1 MRSIFSHEGM
11 KARIACHFGLLV
23 AVLLALGILA
33 TPCARA
39 GAPTA
44 TASLSSDQGKVGDG
58 VELEIK
64 IEGSQKVDP
73 PEIKVDGLDIRCVG
87 QSSQFSFVNG
97 DLTRGVQFTYLVV
110 PRREGVFT
118 IPSLTFNAGG
128 KTMATPALK
137 FIAAGSSSGGGSHSM
152 AGAGQGSQQPQQQQ
166 EPQDTNVKFAFAQW
180 VLPKTTLYVGEA
192 VPAELW
198 LYVDK
203 RAQCQLQ
210 QVTAKADGINVTL
223 QKMDRLQQRDVTKD
237 GREMILAVIK
247 ASITPVK
254 AGNLTLAP
262 AEINAVAV
270 LPQKRS
276 RAPRMPGGFDA
287 LFNDPLF
294 NQAFNAPQQVVIHSD
309 PVEIEAKPLPAAGK
323 PRDFSGAVGQFTLQT
338 QAAPQR
344 VKAGDPV
351 TLTATVKGIGSFDR
365 MNAPAIADTP
375 GWRSYPPSG
384 KFQQDDAVGI
394 SGEKTFEAALIPE
407 TAQTELPP
415 VTFSFFNPSTEKY
428 ETLNADRLPVTVD
441 GAAPPPA
448 PAAPA
453 LAAAPSPTPGA
464 AAAPQTSSDIQYL
477 RTNLGKYSL
486 GFAPAWETRSFW
498 AVQSV
503 AALALAAFGLLQWRR
518 SRDRDGAHQR
528 MARLHREKEKALAL
542 LRREGAAAPDFFNAA
557 IRVLQI
563 ETALARFPEPLE
575 PGAVDAEMVCASR
588 ALDCETAEGVRRI
601 FAAHDEL
608 RYAGGSAA
616 SPVAPDRRAQV
627 LQILEQFETCH
638 V

>member
-1 MRSIFSHEGM
+1 M
-11 KARIACHFGLLV
+11 KAHIARRLGLLV
-23 AVLLALGILA
+23 AAVLLALGA
-33 TPCARA
+33 PAARA
-39 GAPTA
+39 GTPTVTA
-44 TASLSSDQGKVGDG
+44 TLSSDQGKVGDG

-64 IEGSQKVDP
+64 VEGSQKVDP

-97 DLTRGVQFTYLVV
+97 DFTRGIQFTYLVV

-118 IPSLTFNAGG
+118 IPALTFSAGG
-128 KTMATPALK
+128 KTMSTPALK
-137 FIAAGSSSGGGSHSM
+137 LIAAGVSGGSHSL
-152 AGAGQGSQQPQQQQ
+152 AGSGQSSQQPQQQ
-166 EPQDTNVKFAFAQW
+166 ESQDANVKFAFAQW
-180 VLPKTTLYVGEA
+180 VLPKTSLYVGEA

-223 QKMDRLQQRDVTKD
+223 QKLERLQPRDVTKD
-237 GREMILAVIK
+237 GRDMNLVVFK
-247 ASITPVK
+247 AAITPVK

-270 LPQKRS
+270 LPQKRP
-276 RAPRMPGGFDA
+276 RAPKMPGGFDA
-287 LFNDPLF
+287 FFNDPFF
-294 NQAFNAPQQVVIHSD
+294 NQAFNAPQQVSIHSD
-309 PVEIEAKPLPAAGK
+309 PVDIEAKPLPAAGK
-323 PRDFSGAVGQFTLQT
+323 PRDFSGAVGQFTMET
-338 QAAPQR
+338 QAAPQS

-375 GWRSYPPSG
+375 GWRAYPPSG

-394 SGEKTFEAALIPE
+394 SGEKIFEAALIPE

-415 VTFSFFNPSTEKY
+415 ITFSFFNPSTEKY
-428 ETLNADRLPVTVD
+428 ETLKADRLAVTVE
-441 GAAPPPA
+441 GSAPQPSPVA
-448 PAAPA
+448 PS
-453 LAAAPSPTPGA
+453 LAAAPSATPGV
-464 AAAPQTSSDIQYL
+464 AAAPQISNDIQYL
-477 RTNLGKYSL
+477 RTSLGKYSP

-498 AVQSV
+498 VVQGV
-503 AALALAAFGLLQWRR
+503 AAVALAAFGILQWRR
-518 SRDRDGAHQR
+518 SRDQDSAHQR

-575 PGAVDAEMVCASR
+575 PGAVDAELVCASR

-608 RYAGGSAA
+608 RYAGGAA
-616 SPVAPDRRAQV
+616 SSPVAPDRRAQV